1 MATRDD
7 EFVRATSLSDLED
20 AGRELFTARG
30 RAIALFHHEGE
41 VRAVDN
47 RCPHMG
53 FPLSEGSVEEGVLTC
68 HWHHAR
74 FELSCGD
81 TFDPWADDVRTY
93 PVEVRDGDVYVHPD
107 PPVERD
113 PAEHWRDRLETG
125 LAENLRLVVAK
136 SVVGLDDAG
145 VPAVDVAER
154 GVAFGT
160 RYREDGWS
168 SGLTILAAMTNALDV
183 LDDEDRRR
191 ASYTG
196 LRHVASDCAGEPP
209 RFDQPAFDVDG
220 VDADRL
226 ASWLRE
232 NVEVRD
238 ADGTERV
245 LRTAVREC
253 DRDAVEAMLYAAAT
267 DHAYL
272 DAGHTFDMTNKAI
285 ETLDHLDWPRASDE
299 ADGDGQGAAP
309 GDDADGERA
318 DAAAVLASLV
328 TRYTDADRAEEGSAW
343 RQPEDLAAMRER
355 FVDDLPA
362 LAAGDR
368 DPDWTPPAGFQE
380 DLLGDDPHDV
390 VAAVRDAIGA
400 GATVDALAHEVASA
414 AATRVARFG
423 TTNEF
428 GDWDTVHHTFTYAN
442 AVQRAASRVQPTE
455 LYRGVLDGA
464 FSVYLDRFL
473 NSPPAPTPNPANGDV
488 AVEAVD
494 AHREALSEAFD
505 REGAVNEAGR
515 HAVALLAVADDADVL
530 WSTLGSALLREDAG
544 FHTLQAYEAALA
556 QFRVARDRA
565 PNDRAPAGRDP
576 EGVPTERER
585 VAAVAAARYL
595 AAHTPTRREAEQTF
609 TIASR
614 LLRGESVHGD

>member
-1 MATRDD
+1 MATEDTDR
-7 EFVRATSLSDLED
+7 FVRATSLHALAD
-20 AGRELFTARG
+20 AGRELFTTHG
-30 RAIALFHHEGE
+30 RSIALFHHEDE

-53 FPLSEGSVEEGVLTC
+53 FPLSDGTVEEGVLTC

-93 PVEVRDGDVYVHPD
+93 PVEVRDGDVYVDPD
-107 PPVERD
+107 PPLERD

-125 LAENLRLVVAK
+125 LEENLRLVVAK
-136 SVVGLDDAG
+136 SVVGLLDAD
-145 VPAVDVAER
+145 VPADAVVSR
-154 GVAFGT
+154 GVRFGT
-160 RYREDGWS
+160 RYRADGWS
-168 SGLTILAAMTNALDV
+168 SGLTILAAMRNSLPV
-183 LDDEDRRR
+183 LDPDDRKR
-191 ASYTG
+191 ALYTG

-209 RFDQPAFDVDG
+209 RHDQPAFDVDDVG
-220 VDADRL
+220 AERL
-226 ASWLRE
+226 ASWFRE

-238 ADGTERV
+238 ADGAERV

-253 DRDAVEAMLYAAAT
+253 DRDDVERMLYAAAT
-267 DHAYL
+267 DHAFL

-285 ETLDHLDWPRASDE
+285 ETLDEVGWRVDPSAERSD
-299 ADGDGQGAAP
+299 DGDAVAA
-309 GDDADGERA
+309 GDL
-318 DAAAVLASLV
+318 LASLV
-328 TRYTDADRAEEGSAW
+328 TRFTDADRAEENAEW

-362 LAAGDR
+362 LAAGER
-368 DPDWTPPAGFQE
+368 DPEWKPPEGFQ
-380 DLLGDDPHDV
+380 DALLGDDPHAV
-390 VAAVRDAIGA
+390 VDAVREAVRD

-428 GDWDTVHHTFTYAN
+428 GDWNTVHHTFTYAN
-442 AVQRAASRVQPTE
+442 AVQGAASRVQPTE

-473 NSPPAPTPNPANGDV
+473 NSPPATIPDPDRAEGDTSGDD
-488 AVEAVD
+488 VEDVRGDLLETFEREGSVD
-494 AHREALSEAFD
+494 A
-505 REGAVNEAGR
+505 AGR
-515 HAVALLAVADDADVL
+515 HAAALLAVADDPDVL
-530 WSTLGSALLREDAG
+530 WRTLGHALLREDAG
-544 FHTLQAYEAALA
+544 FHTLQSYEAARA
-556 QFRVARDRA
+556 QFRAAAGSDSRADDRQ
-565 PNDRAPAGRDP
+565 
-576 EGVPTERER
+576 R

-614 LLRGESVHGD
+614 LLRGESIHED